1 MASKSDAEPLINAI
15 KPNPN
20 VIFRRLDDQIV
31 LFHLESDRFYELNS
45 TAARFWELLN
55 EGNDEADIREQML
68 TEFVVDRTQ
77 LSAEAEALVESLRQE
92 DLITVD
98 E

>member
-1 MASKSDAEPLINAI
+1 MTSKSDAQLLLGTV

-31 LFHLESDRFYELNS
+31 LFHLGSDRFYELNS

-55 EGNDEADIREQML
+55 EGHDDAYIRDQML
-68 TEFVVDRTQ
+68 SEFAVDRKQ
-77 LSAEAEALVESLRQE
+77 LSAEAEALLQSLKQE
-92 DLITVD
+92 DLISVD

>member
-1 MASKSDAEPLINAI
+1 MSSKSEPQQLFGAV

-20 VIFRRLDDQIV
+20 VIFRRLGDEIV
-31 LFHLESDRFYELNS
+31 LFHLGSDRFYELNG

-55 EGNDEADIREQML
+55 AGNDAPQIQEKM
-68 TEFVVDRTQ
+68 
-77 LSAEAEALVESLRQE
+77 LVEFAIDPEKLAGEAQTLLDSLRQE
-92 DLITVD
+92 DLISVD

>member
-1 MASKSDAEPLINAI
+1 MTSKSDAQSLLSNV

-55 EGNDEADIREQML
+55 EGHDDAYVEERML
-68 TEFVVDRTQ
+68 AEFAVDREQ
-77 LSAEAEALVESLRQE
+77 LSAEAEALLKSLKQE
-92 DLITVD
+92 NLISVD

>member
-1 MASKSDAEPLINAI
+1 MTSKSDAQSLLSNV

-55 EGNDEADIREQML
+55 EGHDDAHVEERML
-68 TEFVVDRTQ
+68 AEFAVDREQ
-77 LSAEAEALVESLRQE
+77 LSAEAEALLQSLKQE
-92 DLITVD
+92 NLISVD

>member
-1 MASKSDAEPLINAI
+1 MASKPDVQPLLNTI

-55 EGNDEADIREQML
+55 EGSNEADIREQML
-68 TEFVVDRTQ
+68 TEFAVDREQ
-77 LSAEAEALVESLRQE
+77 LSAEAEALVQSLRQE